1 MTIAS
6 QIQDYAD
13 GLTAAYNMVSQRGG
27 TIPQRKNMDNLT
39 TAIATIPSGGSST
52 GIPVSVTNGVYGP
65 KKDESFTF
73 SLPSTATDLAYAVF
87 YHSFSYSTVT
97 SVDLSSLTS
106 LSYGTSLGSAFSYCN
121 TITSLDMSSLRTVSG
136 MSVCDNMCQSCKN
149 LTSIDL
155 SSLETISG
163 SGAFSSAFSG
173 CRSLQTVDL
182 SSLTTIS
189 SSNSQTFYGCTGL
202 TSIDLSSLTTV
213 ASIQSMFQGCTALT
227 SVDLS
232 SVTTLYGTSIY
243 NFYGTFQGCT
253 SLTSLDVS
261 GITSVAGHTGAFREM
276 VRGCTNLQTL
286 TINVSDAGADG
297 AFIQMCYNSGM
308 KNLSFPNLSTL
319 GTYTNQFNNMLQGT
333 TGCTVH
339 FPAAMQATISALASY
354 PSFGGT
360 SVTVLF
366 DL

>member
-27 TIPQRKNMDNLT
+27 TMPQRKNMDNLP
-39 TAIATIPSGGSST
+39 TAIATIPSGGSFV
-52 GIPVSVTNGVYGP
+52 GIPASVTNGVYGP

-73 SLPSTATDLAYAVF
+73 SLPSTATDLAQSFLYNSF
-87 YHSFSYSTVT
+87 YSSTIT
-97 SVDLSSLTS
+97 SADLSSLTS
-106 LSYGTSLGSAFSYCN
+106 LSNIASLNSAFAYCN
-121 TITSLDMSSLRTVSG
+121 AITSLDLSSLRTVSG
-136 MSVCDNMCQSCKN
+136 MNACDSMCSSCKN

-163 SGAFSSAFSG
+163 PNAFSNAFSS
-173 CRSLQTVDL
+173 CKSLQTVDL

-189 SSNSQTFYGCTGL
+189 STNSQMFYGCTGL

-213 ASIQSMFQGCTALT
+213 YSIQNMFQGCTALT

-232 SVTTLYGTSIY
+232 SVTTLYGTSNY
-243 NFYGTFQGCT
+243 SFYGTFYGCT

-261 GITSVAGHTGAFREM
+261 GITSVAGHMGAFREM

-297 AFIQMCYNSGM
+297 AFISMCYNSGM
-308 KNLSFPNLSTL
+308 KNLYFPNLSTL
-319 GTYTNQFNNMLQGT
+319 GTYTNQFNKMLEGT

-339 FPAAMQATISALASY
+339 FPAAMQSTISALASY